1 MGEVLM
7 PSIKL
12 NKKEFDKLLGKKLP
26 DEKLKDRISLLGTDL
41 DGLDD
46 EIIDVEIFPN
56 RPDMLSM
63 QGFVRAFSSFIGIN
77 TGLKEY
83 KVSESGE
90 SLIVEK
96 SVSEVR
102 PFTACA
108 IIKNLKFNDE
118 RIKEV
123 IMMQEKLHVTY
134 GRNRKKAAIGI
145 YPMEKIAFP
154 IKFTARKPE
163 DIIFRPLEGK
173 TEMNALEIL
182 EKHPAGKD
190 YGHLLEGKELFPVF
204 IDANDKVLSVP
215 PIINS
220 HETGRVTEETK
231 DVFIEC
237 SGFDYR
243 VLQKCLNMIV
253 TAFADMGGEIQTI
266 DLQYP
271 DTAYVSPDLS
281 PEEADIDIEYV
292 KKLLGIDMNEKEMEE
307 YLAKM
312 GFGYKKGKVLVPS
325 YRADILHQVDF
336 VEDIAIAYGYE
347 NFEPEIPKVATVGEE
362 DKFEIMKN
370 KVIEI
375 LIGLGLQQINTFHL
389 TNEDKQNSM
398 MNTEAKLVRLGNSI
412 SQDYDVLK
420 SWLTPDLLECYA
432 GNKHHDYPQ
441 NIFSI
446 GKIFKHDSERE
457 TGVREDFRIA
467 VGVCGE
473 NAGYTEIKQVLDY
486 LLKALDVDY
495 DIKEVDHDSF
505 IPGRAGRMSIE
516 DQKLAYLGEVS
527 PFVLE
532 NWGLEMPVACF
543 ELNLTELLDIV
554 YEKAMQD

>member
-26 DEKLKDRISLLGTDL
+26 TDKLKDRISYLGTDL

-63 QGFVRAFSSFIGIN
+63 QGFVRAFSSFIGKD
-77 TGLKEY
+77 TGLRKY
-83 KVSESGE
+83 NVKKSGE
-90 SLIVEK
+90 SVVVEK
-96 SVSEVR
+96 AVGKVR

-108 IIKNLKFNDE
+108 IVKNLKFNDE

-134 GRNRKKAAIGI
+134 GRNRKKVAIGI
-145 YPMEKIAFP
+145 YPMEKITFP
-154 IKFTARKPE
+154 ITFTAKKPE
-163 DIIFRPLEGK
+163 DIIFRPLEADS
-173 TEMNALEIL
+173 EMNALEIL
-182 EKHPAGKD
+182 ENHPAGKD
-190 YGHLLEGKELFPVF
+190 YGHLLEGEKEFPVF
-204 IDANDKVLSVP
+204 IDANDNVLSVP

-220 HETGRVTEETK
+220 HETGRVTEKTK

-237 SGFDYR
+237 SGFDYK
-243 VLQKCLNMIV
+243 VLQKALNMIV
-253 TAFADMGGEIQTI
+253 TAFADMGGDIQTI

-271 DTAYVSPDLS
+271 DQALVSPDLN
-281 PEEADIDIEYV
+281 PEEADIDFDYV
-292 KKLLGIDMNEKEMEE
+292 NKLLGLNLNEKEMKECLE
-307 YLAKM
+307 KM
-312 GFGYKKGKVLVPS
+312 GFGYKGGKVLIPS

-336 VEDIAIAYGYE
+336 VEDIAIAYGYDNLE
-347 NFEPEIPKVATVGEE
+347 AQIPEVATVGQE
-362 DKFEIMKN
+362 DNFEIMKN

-389 TNEDKQNSM
+389 TNENKQNSM
-398 MNTEAKLVRLGNSI
+398 MNTEVELVRLGNSI
-412 SQDYDVLK
+412 SQDYDILK
-420 SWLTPDLLECYA
+420 AWLTPDLLECYA

-446 GKIFKHDSERE
+446 GKIFKHDSSRE

-486 LLKALDVDY
+486 LMSALDIEY
-495 DIKEVDHDSF
+495 KIKEVEHDSF
-505 IPGRAGRMSIE
+505 IPGRAGRMSVGKK
-516 DQKLAYLGEVS
+516 KLAYLGEVS

-532 NWGLEMPVACF
+532 NWGLEMPVASF